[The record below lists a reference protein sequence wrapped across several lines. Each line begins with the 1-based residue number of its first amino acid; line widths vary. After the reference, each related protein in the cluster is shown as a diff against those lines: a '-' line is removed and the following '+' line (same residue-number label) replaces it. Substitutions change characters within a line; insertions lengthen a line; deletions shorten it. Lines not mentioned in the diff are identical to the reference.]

1 MKKEQKKRT
10 EIGCGAD
17 DLRVGTGR
25 DADGTENGDINK
37 DRELDMRIGMY
48 AALDVLEP
56 EDVEAF
62 LSRIP
67 EETWSEDRLE
77 NMVSDLEDNHACD
90 GEEDRISVQKIRDRV
105 QQQVSENL
113 KENAE
118 NQAGE
123 GITRQ
128 NFETVNRK
136 KVKSNHFS
144 WRRLAGAAAVAALA
158 LLVWQKDTV
167 YAGLRRM
174 LRLVPGVAVY
184 EENEAAWYT
193 VVPVN
198 ARFSW
203 QGWIY
208 ELQEG
213 YVERIPDQAGLTNRG
228 RLVIRLTAQKD
239 SVSAAESEQQAS
251 TGDPANMRENTQE
264 NTQQEVGLADA
275 SYFGDNR
282 LYRRKKDSQ
291 DTWELLTDGGS
302 GFGTEQ
308 TEDDEA
314 GPKKIVIGKE
324 NLRMDDF
331 STEDEYCFGTAGGD
345 GLIFTLREPSYEAIL
360 QARTEENASEAG
372 TANEITANAEKSNL
386 EKEIPG
392 ETDKKENERISGA
405 DGIELRLAVTAEQTD
420 DSLLISYYPYTGR
433 TDMTMQI
440 PYFPTY
446 EILPAC
452 MDNGTDV
459 RPWMSYGEEKV
470 YAQAWREEN
479 DRYSDLVT
487 TTFPV
492 MQEKEGTLHVPYVQM
507 KEQTDPITAT
517 LEDGQETKELGQTLS
532 FARAQVRLE
541 RLRRITDAECETL
554 LGEQLDG
561 DTSAWLLELTVL
573 QESDGWL
580 LQKLSVQADRYPY
593 STVLPVFTDGKLTGM
608 LLFFND
614 GNTYQEESSSKNS
627 NKGSV
632 TDYKRNADASRT
644 PAIIQLKIGTPSYL
658 YHSNFVIGPIRK

>member
-213 YVERIPDQAGLTNRG
+213 YVERMPDQAGLTNRG

-392 ETDKKENERISGA
+392 ETDKKEDERISGA

-608 LLFFND
+608 LLFFDD
-614 GNTYQEESSSKNS
+614 GNQYQEESLSKSS

-632 TDYKRNADASRT
+632 TDYKRNTDASRT

>member
-123 GITRQ
+123 GITRK

-213 YVERIPDQAGLTNRG
+213 YVERMPDQAGLTNRG

-251 TGDPANMRENTQE
+251 TGDPTNMRENTQE
-264 NTQQEVGLADA
+264 NTQQEVGLANA

-392 ETDKKENERISGA
+392 ETDKKEDERISGA

>member
-113 KENAE
+113 KDNSE

-198 ARFSW
+198 VRFSW

-213 YVERIPDQAGLTNRG
+213 YVERMPDQAGLTNRG

-392 ETDKKENERISGA
+392 ETDKKEDERISGA

-452 MDNGTDV
+452 VDNGTDV

-541 RLRRITDAECETL
+541 RLRRSTDAECETL

>member
-213 YVERIPDQAGLTNRG
+213 YVERMPDQAGLTNRG

-392 ETDKKENERISGA
+392 ETDKKEDERISGA

-440 PYFPTY
+440 PYFPTS

-593 STVLPVFTDGKLTGM
+593 STVLPVFTDGM